1 MDDDRQEL
9 VHRLSTL
16 ATEVLEDA
24 HEVAI
29 EGQSSELR
37 IQDYA
42 SCARRLQ
49 CAARKLAAVA
59 ETMMIVVSPEGDEP
73 ANTSM
78 TRSR

>member
-9 VHRLSTL
+9 VRRLFTL

-24 HEVAI
+24 HEAAI
-29 EGQSSELR
+29 EGQSPELR
-37 IQDYA
+37 AQDYA

-49 CAARKLAAVA
+49 CAARKLTAIA
-59 ETMMIVVSPEGDEP
+59 ETMIIVVSPEGDES
-73 ANTSM
+73 ANASM

>member
-59 ETMMIVVSPEGDEP
+59 ETMIVVVSPDGDEP
-73 ANTSM
+73 APN

>member
-1 MDDDRQEL
+1 MDDDRKEL
-9 VHRLSTL
+9 FRRLSTL

-37 IQDYA
+37 VQDYA

-49 CAARKLAAVA
+49 CAARELAAVA
-59 ETMMIVVSPEGDEP
+59 ETMIVVVSPEGDEP
-73 ANTSM
+73 ANASV